1 MIRTI
6 IAIIIKEFQQFRRD
20 PKMFGIILVAPV
32 VQLIFLGYA
41 ATLDLKFIRL
51 AIYDQDN
58 SRPSRELVKELEAGK
73 IFYIEKYLS
82 SYQELEESMQSGK
95 ILISIV
101 IPQEYEQKLSRRETA
116 HLQIIV
122 NGSDGNAASIAT
134 GYISK
139 FLSLYGQ
146 KYTVNLF
153 EKSGIRPPP
162 TGAIVA
168 EPRVWF
174 NPLLITRVY
183 MVPSIVGLLLSII
196 TLILTALA
204 VVKEKEI
211 GTYEQIIV
219 TPVKP
224 YQLILGKLIPFI
236 ILAYA
241 AAMIA
246 LAAMWF
252 IFEIPV
258 KGSLSFLLISSFF
271 YILSTLGLGLFV
283 STVSKTQ
290 QQAMMIA
297 IFGVLLPMVYL
308 SGFAFPLDN
317 APLFVQIVSY
327 FIPLTY
333 FFKVIRGVILQGNGF
348 IELWDEALI
357 MLLMGVIILIA
368 SAIRFRKKLD

>member
-1 MIRTI
+1 MV
-6 IAIIIKEFQQFRRD
+6 KEFQQFKRD
-20 PKMFGIILVAPV
+20 PKMFGIILIAPV

-51 AIYDQDN
+51 AIFDQDN
-58 SRPSRELVKELEAGK
+58 SRQSRELVKELEAGE
-73 IFYIEKYLS
+73 IFIVEKYLS
-82 SYQELEESMQSGK
+82 SYSELEENMQSGR
-95 ILISIV
+95 ILVSVV
-101 IPQEYEQKLSRRETA
+101 IPDDYEKKLLRRETA
-116 HLQIIV
+116 NLQLIV

-134 GYISK
+134 GYLSK
-139 FLSLYGQ
+139 FLSMYSQ
-146 KYTVNLF
+146 KYTIHLF
-153 EKSGIRPPP
+153 EESGMRPPP
-162 TGAIVA
+162 IGTIIA

-174 NPLLITRVY
+174 NPLLVTRVY

-204 VVKEKEI
+204 IVKEKEI

-219 TPVKP
+219 TPIKP

-241 AAMIA
+241 AALIG
-246 LAAMWF
+246 LAAMWIVF
-252 IFEIPV
+252 GIPV
-258 KGSLSFLLISSFF
+258 KGSFSFLLISSFF

-283 STVSKTQ
+283 STISKTQ

-297 IFGVLLPMVYL
+297 IFAVLLPMVYL

-333 FFKVIRGVILQGNGF
+333 FFVVIRGVILQGNGF

-357 MLLMGVIILIA
+357 MLLMGVLILLA

>member
-6 IAIIIKEFQQFRRD
+6 LAIIVKEFQQFKRD
-20 PKMFGIILVAPV
+20 PKMFGIILIAPV

-51 AIYDQDN
+51 AIFDQDN
-58 SRPSRELVKELEAGK
+58 SRQSRELVKELEAGE
-73 IFYIEKYLS
+73 IFIVEKYLS
-82 SYQELEESMQSGK
+82 SYSELEENMQSGR
-95 ILISIV
+95 ILVSVV
-101 IPQEYEQKLSRRETA
+101 IPDDYEKKLLRRETA
-116 HLQIIV
+116 NLQLIV

-134 GYISK
+134 GYLSK
-139 FLSLYGQ
+139 FLSMYSQ
-146 KYTVNLF
+146 KYTIHLF
-153 EKSGIRPPP
+153 EESGMRPPP
-162 TGAIVA
+162 IGTIIA

-174 NPLLITRVY
+174 NPLLVTRVY

-204 VVKEKEI
+204 IVKEKEI

-219 TPVKP
+219 TPIKP

-241 AAMIA
+241 AALIG
-246 LAAMWF
+246 LAAMWIVF
-252 IFEIPV
+252 GIPV
-258 KGSLSFLLISSFF
+258 KGSFSFLLISSFF

-283 STVSKTQ
+283 STISKTQ

-297 IFGVLLPMVYL
+297 IFAVLLPMVYL

-333 FFKVIRGVILQGNGF
+333 FFVVIRGVILQGNGF
-348 IELWDEALI
+348 MELWDEALI
-357 MLLMGVIILIA
+357 MLLMGVLILLA

>member
-6 IAIIIKEFQQFRRD
+6 IAIIIKEFQQFKRD
-20 PKMFGIILVAPV
+20 PKMFGIILIAPV

-51 AIYDQDN
+51 AILDQDN
-58 SRPSRELVKELEAGK
+58 SRQSRELVKELEAGE
-73 IFYIEKYLS
+73 IFLVEKYLS
-82 SYQELEESMQSGK
+82 SYTELEESMQSGR
-95 ILISIV
+95 ILVSVV
-101 IPQEYEQKLSRRETA
+101 IPQDYEKKLARKETA
-116 HLQIIV
+116 NLQIIV

-139 FLSLYGQ
+139 FLSMYSQ
-146 KYTVNLF
+146 KYTVNMF
-153 EKSGIRPPP
+153 EKSGMSPPP
-162 TGAIVA
+162 MGTIIA

-204 VVKEKEI
+204 IVKEKEI

-219 TPVKP
+219 TPIKP

-241 AAMIA
+241 AALIG
-246 LAAMWF
+246 LAAMWLVF
-252 IFEIPV
+252 GIPV
-258 KGSLSFLLISSFF
+258 KGSFSFLLISSFF

-283 STVSKTQ
+283 STISKTQ

-317 APLFVQIVSY
+317 APWFVQIVSY

-348 IELWDEALI
+348 FELWDEALI
-357 MLLMGVIILIA
+357 MLLMGVTILMA

>member
-1 MIRTI
+1 VIRTI
-6 IAIIIKEFQQFRRD
+6 FAIIVKEFQQFRRD
-20 PKMFGIILVAPV
+20 PKMFGIILIAPV

-51 AIYDQDN
+51 AIFDQDN
-58 SRPSRELVKELEAGK
+58 SRQSRELVKELEAGE
-73 IFYIEKYLS
+73 IFRIEKYLG
-82 SYQELEESMQSGK
+82 SYTELEKSMQSGK
-95 ILISIV
+95 ILVTVV
-101 IPQEYEQKLSRRETA
+101 IPENYEKNLARKETA
-116 HLQIIV
+116 FLQLIV

-139 FLSLYGQ
+139 FLSLYSQ
-146 KYTVNLF
+146 KYTVSLF
-153 EKSGIRPPP
+153 EKSGISPPKIG
-162 TGAIVA
+162 TIIA

-174 NPLLITRVY
+174 NPLLLTRVY

-204 VVKEKEI
+204 IVKEKEI

-219 TPVKP
+219 TPIKP

-241 AAMIA
+241 AALIG
-246 LAAMWF
+246 LAAMWIVF
-252 IFEIPV
+252 GIPV
-258 KGSLSFLLISSFF
+258 KGSLVFLLISSFF

-297 IFGVLLPMVYL
+297 IFAVLLPMVYL

-317 APLFVQIVSY
+317 APIFVQIVSC

-357 MLLMGVIILIA
+357 MLLMGVLILLA

>member
-6 IAIIIKEFQQFRRD
+6 IAIIIKEFQQFKRD
-20 PKMFGIILVAPV
+20 PKMFGIILIAPV

-51 AIYDQDN
+51 AILDQDN
-58 SRPSRELVKELEAGK
+58 SRQSRELVKELEAGE
-73 IFYIEKYLS
+73 IFLVEKYLS
-82 SYQELEESMQSGK
+82 SYTELEESMQSGR
-95 ILISIV
+95 ILVSVV
-101 IPQEYEQKLSRRETA
+101 IPQDYEKKLARKETA
-116 HLQIIV
+116 NLQIIV

-139 FLSLYGQ
+139 FLSMYSQ
-146 KYTVNLF
+146 KYTVNMF
-153 EKSGIRPPP
+153 EKSGMSPPP
-162 TGAIVA
+162 MGTIIA

-204 VVKEKEI
+204 IVKEKEI

-219 TPVKP
+219 TPIKP

-241 AAMIA
+241 AALIG
-246 LAAMWF
+246 LAAMWLVF
-252 IFEIPV
+252 GIPV
-258 KGSLSFLLISSFF
+258 KGSFSFLLISSFF

-283 STVSKTQ
+283 STISKTQ

-317 APLFVQIVSY
+317 APWFVQIVSY
-327 FIPLTY
+327 LIPLTY

-348 IELWDEALI
+348 FELWDEALI
-357 MLLMGVIILIA
+357 MLLMGVTILMA